1 MKKVTMLFPGLSLEY
16 NMLLPTIGNSFGMML
31 EEELT
36 LADRLK
42 KHLGPPSIRLLVHDI
57 NKLPS
62 KILIPGKN
70 GIRIEQR
77 IEVIG
82 APGQCFACKN
92 LGHLKKNF
100 PTRRIKD
107 PTKETLEGKDTIGNQ
122 KPPPPRPD
130 KAVMEWRV
138 VGKSHVLRK
147 TPQSQHTSSPVSP
160 NCFDLLQEL
169 PPTDEHSPSSS

>member
-16 NMLLPTIGNSFGMML
+16 NMLLPTIGHSFGMML

-36 LADRLK
+36 LPEKLK
-42 KHLGPPSIRLLVHDI
+42 KHLGPPSICLLVHDI

-82 APGQCFACKN
+82 ARGQCVAWKK
-92 LGHLKKNF
+92 LGHLIKNC

-107 PTKETLEGKDTIGNQ
+107 PTKETLDGRDTIGN
-122 KPPPPRPD
+122 
-130 KAVMEWRV
+130 
-138 VGKSHVLRK
+138 
-147 TPQSQHTSSPVSP
+147 
-160 NCFDLLQEL
+160 
-169 PPTDEHSPSSS
+169 